1 MTRTLTIAG
10 NTLREALRE
19 RLLYNLVVFA
29 IAVTIASLT
38 VSRLTLGEQ
47 FRIIADVSTSS
58 TQIFGLLISVFVGV
72 SLVTREIDRRT
83 CYALLARP
91 LSRAEFVLGKFLGLL
106 GTAGLNLVIMAFV
119 SALALLVY
127 RGDLGFLRSGFFAA
141 FGLMLPQFAVAVALA
156 VLFASFTTA
165 TLATIF
171 TLSALAAGFLFSEV
185 RGFWLKANQVQLK
198 QLVRVLDVVLP
209 NMGLLDAKEALTY
222 GDGVTVASALT
233 RAAYGFGYAGVLV
246 VLAAVVFAKK
256 DIR

>member
-1 MTRTLTIAG
+1 MTRTLAIAG

-19 RLLYNLVVFA
+19 RLLYNLVFFA
-29 IAVTIASLT
+29 VAMTAASLT

-72 SLVTREIDRRT
+72 SLVAREIDRRT

-91 LSRAEFVLGKFLGLL
+91 VSRAEFVLGKFVGLL
-106 GTAGLNLVIMAFV
+106 GTAALNLVVMGTV
-119 SALALLVY
+119 SALVLFLY

-141 FGLMLPQFAVAVALA
+141 FGLMLAQFAIAVGLA
-156 VLFASFTTA
+156 VLFASFTTP
-165 TLATIF
+165 TLAIIF
-171 TLSALAAGFLFSEV
+171 TLSALASGFLFAEV
-185 RGFWLKANQVQLK
+185 RGFWLKASQVELK
-198 QLVRVLDVVLP
+198 QLVHVLDVVLP

-222 GDGVTVASALT
+222 GDPVTLGSALA
-233 RAAYGFGYAGVLV
+233 RAGYGFGYATVLV
-246 VLAAVVFAKK
+246 ALAAFVFARK